1 MPTIVKALALAE
13 LGIHVFPVNTS
24 GGTKVPLTP
33 RGHLDATTD
42 PDRITA
48 WWDEFPEAS
57 PGVAA
62 GPSGLVLLDVDAKN
76 GKDGW
81 QSLMEAWVD
90 IPDTLNY
97 DTPTGGV
104 HYVYESD
111 RDDLNGVANYR
122 KMDGVDRRAGSSFF
136 VWWGGV
142 PDDRD
147 VFTQAPEWLL
157 DPSRRRTERAFEG
170 DTADWFESLTPGEP
184 NVLVRRAMERVT
196 EDMSH
201 SEMVERQYEAVRLG
215 AEGNPGVPQLL
226 DAIQDAWLNRP
237 PENHTTPESQWQYKF
252 FESLDS
258 GIAKYGELIGLVKSL
273 PEFTPGMIPP
283 GVSDSLIY
291 GSPANKQVWNRAM
304 RELITAESDDLIV
317 VSILWSAPRPR
328 DLSREWGL
336 SFVMDRVTT
345 ERERMEAP
353 DDVPVV
359 AEPVEPG
366 EGVQLLNE
374 EEREAVARTQTFT
387 DLYLAA
393 GMRSGFANPTMFRA
407 SAWNVLSLAFAFK
420 GFIPVSQ
427 TDKLGLNLWIVS
439 LSYSG
444 TGKAQPLHSQVLTP
458 SGFKRMGDMCV
469 GDTVVI
475 PSGGV
480 AQVAGVYP
488 QGERPVYWVHLRGG
502 RVVEADADHL
512 WTVETIQGQK
522 SVTRTLTTEE
532 LRADLKWKG
541 GSAKWGIVNPEP
553 ADLGEWGSTI
563 DPYSLG
569 VLLGDGSFTGSGG
582 RGIGFTCA
590 TDPELLDHLRT
601 AVPSGVTVKCYDK
614 NTGAYGITGD
624 SYHYNP
630 WLDETRRLGI
640 QGLHSRDK
648 HVPPHLLHSTVAD
661 RLALLQG
668 LMDTDGTPTPSGADF
683 LSGSKQLRDDVV
695 WLVESLGGHASMSTR
710 LVKLDSWDEPREYYR
725 CFISLPEGVSP
736 FRVPRKASKVTRPGR
751 YARKVPITAI
761 EFKGYEPTQCIL
773 VDHPDHEYVTDRF
786 IRTHN
791 TRAVKFEDEI
801 LNALYEGDN
810 TDQPYQL
817 GDQVSPAGLHEAL
830 LMRNRQGTY
839 MNSDEASGF
848 ISRVENVEFMRGL
861 KDDLAKYYDGYVPA
875 ATKKN
880 AKHLKG
886 ESALAHFN
894 MHLHATPERFWEIVT
909 REMFLSGFLAS
920 VNWSIGELPD
930 RDLSKVSLTQVVDV
944 PDDIGQLH
952 PNVAEIVTDL
962 GLLRLARGA
971 STPVLT
977 SSEALDR
984 MTTALRTMLG
994 AVIGTPHEDM
1004 LEPAVTRLGFETI
1017 RKCATLNALWRGSNR
1032 VEHIDAL
1039 VAIHAA
1045 QEWFDNL
1052 FTVAEQVSDSLFE
1065 KSCAEIEAFIRSK
1078 GGATRTQIFS
1088 RFKGTVQ
1095 RTSREI
1101 DERLDMLRESGRIY
1115 RTERGGAVAYE
1126 VH

>member
-13 LGIHVFPVNTS
+13 LGIHVFPVNTA
-24 GGTKVPLTP
+24 GDTKVPLTP

-147 VFTQAPEWLL
+147 VFTQAPEWLV
-157 DPSRRRTERAFEG
+157 DPARRRTERAFEG

-252 FESLDS
+252 FEALDS

-345 ERERMEAP
+345 ERGRMEAP
-353 DDVPVV
+353 DDVPVA

-407 SAWNVLSLAFAFK
+407 SAWNVLSLAFAFR

-444 TGKAQPLHSQVLTP
+444 TGK
-458 SGFKRMGDMCV
+458 
-469 GDTVVI
+469 
-475 PSGGV
+475 
-480 AQVAGVYP
+480 
-488 QGERPVYWVHLRGG
+488 
-502 RVVEADADHL
+502 
-512 WTVETIQGQK
+512 
-522 SVTRTLTTEE
+522 TR
-532 LRADLKWKG
+532 
-541 GSAKWGIVNPEP
+541 S
-553 ADLGEWGSTI
+553 
-563 DPYSLG
+563 
-569 VLLGDGSFTGSGG
+569 
-582 RGIGFTCA
+582 
-590 TDPELLDHLRT
+590 
-601 AVPSGVTVKCYDK
+601 
-614 NTGAYGITGD
+614 
-624 SYHYNP
+624 
-630 WLDETRRLGI
+630 
-640 QGLHSRDK
+640 
-648 HVPPHLLHSTVAD
+648 
-661 RLALLQG
+661 
-668 LMDTDGTPTPSGADF
+668 
-683 LSGSKQLRDDVV
+683 
-695 WLVESLGGHASMSTR
+695 
-710 LVKLDSWDEPREYYR
+710 
-725 CFISLPEGVSP
+725 
-736 FRVPRKASKVTRPGR
+736 
-751 YARKVPITAI
+751 
-761 EFKGYEPTQCIL
+761 
-773 VDHPDHEYVTDRF
+773 
-786 IRTHN
+786 
-791 TRAVKFEDEI
+791 VKFEDEI

-886 ESALAHFN
+886 ESALTHFN

-909 REMFLSGFLAS
+909 REMFLSGFLAR

-977 SSEALDR
+977 SPEALDR